1 MNSPKPQLAYWQNK
15 LQRMKKIAVLSTLI
29 ITVCLLSIGCN
40 EIKRKPGSVY
50 MPDMAYSRAY
60 ETYAQQ
66 DSSLFTTDVY
76 NPAHKIFYNSMP
88 SKGTIKRGELFPYT
102 LPNDSAGYA
111 QSAAIQNPLGPL
123 SKADSAETSR
133 LFNINCAVC
142 HGAEAKGNGPLSAKI
157 GGIANLTLEQYVK
170 MSDGTMFH
178 SINYGKNLMGGY
190 ASQLNRKQRWMIVQ
204 YIRTMQPK
212 PSTEI
217 KAITTV
223 TKPDSTTVATIKK
236 KP

>member
-1 MNSPKPQLAYWQNK
+1 MPKQNIGFGQNK
-15 LQRMKKIAVLSTLI
+15 IQRMKKIAVLSTLI
-29 ITVCLLSIGCN
+29 ITVCFLSIGCN

-60 ETYAQQ
+60 ETYAEH
-66 DSSLFTTDVY
+66 DSTLFTTEGY

-88 SKGTIKRGELFPYT
+88 AKGTIKRGELFPYT
-102 LPNDSAGYA
+102 LPNDSVGYA
-111 QSAAIQNPLGPL
+111 QSAAIPNPLGPL

-170 MSDGTMFH
+170 MTDGTMFH

-212 PSTEI
+212 PTVEAT
-217 KAITTV
+217 KTTTV
-223 TKPDSTTVATIKK
+223 SKPDSTAIATNKK